1 MVEMDELLQLVVD
14 EGVSDLHL
22 EVGAPPVIRLHG
34 DMTPLDLPDMT
45 PEDTE
50 RLIKSIA
57 MPKHLQ
63 QIGESGGA
71 DFGFAFG
78 DQARFR
84 VSAFRQKGCLG
95 AVLRQ
100 IPNKLLTFEQ
110 IGLPPAV
117 KDLLYRPRGL
127 ILVTGPTG
135 SGKSTTLASL
145 INIINQ
151 ERACHIITV
160 EDPIEFYHKHNKSIV
175 IQREI
180 GSDVPSFAEALR
192 RALRQD
198 PDIILVGELRDLETI
213 EAAVSAAETGHL
225 VFGTLH
231 TTGAARTVD
240 RIVDAFP
247 TNQQMQIRT
256 QLAAG
261 LVAVIS
267 LVLCPRIDKP
277 GRVAAFEIMIATP
290 SIQAL
295 IRDGKTYRITSDI
308 QTGAKYGM
316 NTLDTHLIELYQKK
330 IISYGELITKSQ
342 DPEGVVQKLG
352 G

>member
-22 EVGAPPVIRLHG
+22 EVGAPPVIRLKG
-34 DMTPLDLPDMT
+34 EMTPLDLPDMR

-50 RLIKSIA
+50 KLIKSIA
-57 MPKHLQ
+57 SPKHIQ
-63 QIGESGGA
+63 QIGERGGA

-84 VSAFRQKGCLG
+84 VSAFRQKGHLG

-160 EDPIEFYHKHNKSIV
+160 EDPIEFYHKHNKSII

-240 RIVDAFP
+240 RMVDAFP

-261 LVAVIS
+261 LVGVIS
-267 LVLCPRIDKP
+267 QVLCPRIDKP
-277 GRVAAFEIMIATP
+277 GRVAAFEIMISTP

-316 NTLDTHLIELYQKK
+316 NTLDSHLIELYQKQ
-330 IISYGELITKSQ
+330 IISYGEVITKAQ
-342 DPEGVVQKLG
+342 DPEGIVQKLG

>member
-34 DMTPLDLPDMT
+34 DMTPLDLPELR

-50 RLIKSIA
+50 QLIKSIA
-57 MPKHLQ
+57 SPKHLQ
-63 QIGESGGA
+63 QIAEKGGS

-84 VSAFRQKGCLG
+84 VSAFRQKGFLG

-100 IPNKLLTFEQ
+100 IPSKMLTFEQ
-110 IGLPPAV
+110 IGLPPSI

-135 SGKSTTLASL
+135 SGKSSTLASL
-145 INIINQ
+145 LNIINE

-160 EDPIEFYHKHNKSIV
+160 EDPIEFYHKHKKSIV

-180 GSDVPSFAEALR
+180 GADVPTFAEALR

-198 PDIILVGELRDLETI
+198 PDIIMVGELRDLETI

-267 LVLCPRIDKP
+267 QVLCPRIDKG
-277 GRVAAFEIMIATP
+277 GRVAAFEIMISTP

-295 IRDGKTYRITSDI
+295 IRDGKTFRITSDI

-316 NTLDTHLIELYQKK
+316 NTLDSHLLELYQKK
-330 IISYGELITKSQ
+330 IISYGELITKAQ
-342 DPEGVVQKLG
+342 DPEGIVQKLG